1 VPRAVAR
8 SADAGADAHEE
19 DDMTKLTRIDPF
31 AEFDLFGD
39 WRRPLGTPRVRT
51 VSRGSD
57 ATAAW
62 RPAVEVR
69 ESADAYEIS
78 FELAGTEKE
87 DVSVEVHDN
96 VLTVKGEKQAAE
108 VREGERR
115 HHVERVYGSF
125 TRAFTL
131 PKDVEGDAVKA
142 NFRNGVLTVEV
153 PKAEEQKPT
162 VVKIDA

>member
-1 VPRAVAR
+1 
-8 SADAGADAHEE
+8 
-19 DDMTKLTRIDPF
+19 MTKLTRIDPF

-39 WRRPLGTPRVRT
+39 WRLPPGAPRART
-51 VSRGSD
+51 ISRSSNG
-57 ATAAW
+57 ATAW

-69 ESADAYEIS
+69 ESADAYVLS
-78 FELAGTEKE
+78 FELPGTEKE
-87 DVSVEVHDN
+87 DVSVEVDDN
-96 VLTVKGEKQAAE
+96 VLTVKGEKKAAE
-108 VREGERR
+108 VLEGERR